1 MSTAIVMRDEQP
13 DTGLVLSPVMN
24 LEVAKRRLVEFQTFV
39 KGYLIEGE
47 DFGTIPGTPKPT
59 LLKPGADKLCE
70 LYGLAD
76 DYEILTQ
83 VEQFN
88 ADPPLFDY
96 TIRCRLTARRD
107 GRLVATGVGS
117 CNSYEGK
124 YKWRDSQRSCPKCH
138 KPTIIKGKEEFGGGF
153 LCFAKKGGCGAKF
166 ADTDKAII
174 SQAIG
179 RVLNDDLATQKNTI
193 LKMAKKRAKIDAT
206 LGATRSS
213 GIFTQDIEDMA
224 VAPPE
229 PVSPTQRNA
238 GEANAPK
245 AAPTANGK
253 AKTSPAPSQP
263 KNNLAPAHA
272 PKSDWP
278 VGHGFVQS
286 VTFGTTRAGATSKGG
301 NAYAKVLQE
310 GNTLFCYD
318 DHQLTLADGEI
329 VSVFKLLENAED
341 SMCHFTVE
349 SKGERHKI
357 VGATQIAEH
366 SWLEDGTPCIQREA
380 ASPRADG
387 QEEMAY

>member
-1 MSTAIVMRDEQP
+1 MSTAIAIRDEQP
-13 DTGLVLSPVMN
+13 MVKPPEASLGSLLFTNPDELVS
-24 LEVAKRRLVEFQTFV
+24 
-39 KGYLIEGE
+39 
-47 DFGTIPGTPKPT
+47 
-59 LLKPGADKLCE
+59 GAS
-70 LYGLAD
+70 
-76 DYEILTQ
+76 
-83 VEQFN
+83 
-88 ADPPLFDY
+88 
-96 TIRCRLTARRD
+96 R
-107 GRLVATGVGS
+107 VATTLARIIEEKKLYRMIG
-117 CNSYEGK
+117 GK
-124 YKWRDSQRSCPKCH
+124 KYVFCDGWC
-138 KPTIIKGKEEFGGGF
+138 
-153 LCFAKKGGCGAKF
+153 
-166 ADTDKAII
+166 
-174 SQAIG
+174 
-179 RVLNDDLATQKNTI
+179 
-193 LKMAKKRAKIDAT
+193 T
-206 LGATRSS
+206 LGALIGIVPVEDWSRRLANEEGYESRVKLVRTRDGMEIGGASAECTYDEQNWEKRDS
-213 GIFTQDIEDMA
+213 FALKSMSLTRATGKAFRLGFSWVMVLA
-224 VAPPE
+224 GYAPTPAEEMPRE

-286 VTFGTTRAGATSKGG
+286 VTFGTTRPNKETGKGG
-301 NAYAKVLQE
+301 GQAYAKVLQE